1 MRVLQLIDD
10 GGTAS
15 VRELTSLFDALEP
28 VSPADLVGD
37 WSGGDF
43 ADGDDEVHPCHAMLE
58 SFKWAGMAFKST
70 DDVAPVMTWTDG
82 GERVESE
89 YWGRA
94 QIREVKFRG
103 VVSTCCI
110 FDSYPI
116 MDHFRRV
123 SDNTLM
129 GLLDA
134 KEKALREAGPYYFFI
149 RK

>member
-1 MRVLQLIDD
+1 MRILQLIED
-10 GGTAS
+10 GGACD
-15 VRELTSLFDALEP
+15 VRELSSLFDALEA
-28 VSPADLVGD
+28 VEPAELVGD

-43 ADGDDEVHPCHAMLE
+43 DDGSTHPCRSMME
-58 SFKWAGMAFKST
+58 SIKWAGMLFKST
-70 DDVAPVMTWTDG
+70 DDVAPVMSWTDDG
-82 GERVESE
+82 KRVENE

-94 QIREVKFRG
+94 QIREVKYRG
-103 VVSTCCI
+103 IVSTCVI

-134 KEKALREAGPYYFFI
+134 KEKVLKDAGPYYFWI